1 MATIQPWIVRSK
13 PQPYLRLFCFPYA
26 GGGASI
32 FRFWSATLP
41 TEVEVCPVQLPGRE
55 NRLREPAFT
64 CLSPLVEA
72 LAQVLRPF
80 MDIPFA
86 FFGYSMGALIS
97 FELARHLRRD
107 HNPGPLH
114 LFVAAHRAPQLPQ
127 SHPSLHQLPDPAF
140 LDALHRL
147 GGTSSSL
154 YEHEELMKLMFPM
167 LRADFAVC
175 ETYIYSTE
183 APLAC
188 PITAFG
194 GELDTHVSTE
204 ALLAWREQTK
214 GLFTL
219 SILPGNH
226 FFLHS
231 QQQLLLQTLSQDIR
245 GLLEGLRPCR
255 EPSSLGCDYHLDRQK
270 PQGSN

>member
-13 PQPYLRLFCFPYA
+13 PQPHLRLFCFSYA

-32 FRFWSATLP
+32 FRYWSATLP
-41 TEVEVCPVQLPGRE
+41 AEVEVCPVQLPGRE
-55 NRLREPAFT
+55 NRLREPPFT
-64 CLSPLVEA
+64 RLSPLVLA
-72 LAQVLRPF
+72 LAHALNPY

-97 FELARHLRRD
+97 FELARHLRRN
-107 HNPGPLH
+107 HNPGLLH

-127 SHPSLHQLPDPAF
+127 SHPALHPLPDPAF
-140 LDALHRL
+140 LDALRRL
-147 GGTSSSL
+147 GGTPSSV
-154 YEHEELMKLMFPM
+154 YEHEELMKLMLPM
-167 LRADFAVC
+167 LRADFATC

-183 APLAC
+183 APLDC

-194 GELDTHVSTE
+194 GEQDTHVSTE
-204 ALLAWREQTK
+204 ALSAWREQTQ

-219 SILPGNH
+219 SILPGDH

-231 QQQLLLQTLSQDIR
+231 QQQLLLQTLSQDLKR
-245 GLLEGLRPCR
+245 LLERLLPCG
-255 EPSSLGCDYHLDRQK
+255 ELSP
-270 PQGSN
+270 